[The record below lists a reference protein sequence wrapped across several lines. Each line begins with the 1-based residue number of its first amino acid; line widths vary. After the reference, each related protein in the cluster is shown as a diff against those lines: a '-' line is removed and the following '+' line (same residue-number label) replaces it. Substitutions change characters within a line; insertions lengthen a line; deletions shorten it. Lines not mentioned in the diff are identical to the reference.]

1 MAHGDNRGRVN
12 RMELIVEPCHALPC
26 ELETFTINGK
36 TANHIDFGDTYDHD
50 TENEE
55 PGGDCEVRVFD
66 KINCHTYDIIN
77 TCTDGNNHVSL
88 HISSDKYTMK
98 RKHQC
103 N

>member
-1 MAHGDNRGRVN
+1 MRLNIDSMKAS
-12 RMELIVEPCHALPC
+12 ELIEHL
-26 ELETFTINGK
+26 K
-36 TANHIDFGDTYDHD
+36 SYIDIT
-50 TENEE
+50 
-55 PGGDCEVRVFD
+55 GGDCEVRVFD